1 LRVLTLTNLY
11 PTEADPTFG
20 TFVGDQVN
28 QLRTRREIE
37 RCDVLFINGR
47 DSRWSYLAAIF
58 RLTRALRRTPVDVVH
73 AHYGLTG
80 AIAVIQRAVPTVVT
94 YHTGDLEGPRWQR
107 RISRLVYRLAAD
119 NIAVS
124 RHAACELPGPAHHV
138 PCAVDLTLFR
148 PLDRSAARRA
158 FGVPEG
164 ALAVLFPSSPLRAE
178 KAYPRFAEVI
188 QVLRRR
194 GHEVYELQLRNL
206 HREQVPVIMAAADA
220 MVLTSTREGSPVSV
234 MEALACGLGIVAT
247 PVGDVPPILRQAEN
261 AHVLEFD
268 AHAFADAV
276 EQVAAA
282 DKTPRRADPES
293 GRFASQEITDRIIA
307 VLAGAVEGRR
317 QRRRRQSC
325 A

>member
-1 LRVLTLTNLY
+1 LRILTLTNMY

-20 TFVGDQVN
+20 TFVGDQVTE
-28 QLRTRREIE
+28 LRASSEVE

-47 DSRWSYLAAIF
+47 ASRWSYLTGF
-58 RLTRALRRTPVDVVH
+58 LRLMQALRRHPVDVVH

-80 AIAVIQRAVPTVVT
+80 AMAVLQRAVPTVVT

-107 RISRLVYRLAAD
+107 RVSRVVYRLADA

-124 RHAACELPGPAHHV
+124 RHAARELPGPAHHV
-138 PCAVDLTLFR
+138 TCAVDLELFA
-148 PLDRSAARRA
+148 PLDRTAARHT

-164 ALAVLFPSSPLRAE
+164 ALAVLFPSSPSRAE
-178 KAYPRFAEVI
+178 KAYPRFAQVI

-194 GHEVYELQLRNL
+194 GHEIHELQLRGL
-206 HREQVPVIMAAADA
+206 RREQVPVIMAAADA

-247 PVGDVPPILRQAEN
+247 PVGDVPLILRQAEN

-268 AHAFADAV
+268 AEAFADAV

-282 DKTPRRADPES
+282 DPNPRRADPES
-293 GRFASQEITDRIIA
+293 RRFASAEITELIIG
-307 VLAGAVEGRR
+307 VLAAATHD
-317 QRRRRQSC
+317 RRRRRRWLPC
-325 A
+325 G